1 MNALSLTEYL
11 VKSVV
16 KNPDMVSVKEF
27 EENNELIIEIMVDNE
42 DMALVIGK
50 RGVIIDSIRTLVK
63 ASSYVNNGPKV
74 KINIDSL

>member
-27 EENNELIIEIMVDNE
+27 EEDNEVVIEVMVDRE

-50 RGVIIDSIRTLVK
+50 RGTIIESIKTLVK
-63 ASSYVNNGPKV
+63 ASSYVNNGPKI
-74 KINIDSL
+74 KINIDSI

>member
-1 MNALSLTEYL
+1 MDALSLTEYL

-16 KNPDMVSVKEF
+16 RNPDMVSVKKF

-50 RGVIIDSIRTLVK
+50 RGIIIDSIRTLVK

>member
-1 MNALSLTEYL
+1 MDALSLTEYL

-16 KNPDMVSVKEF
+16 RNPDMVSVKKF

-50 RGVIIDSIRTLVK
+50 RGIIIDSIRTLVK
-63 ASSYVNNGPKV
+63 ASSYVNKGPKV

>member
-1 MNALSLTEYL
+1 MNALSFTEYL

-42 DMALVIGK
+42 DMSLVIGK
-50 RGVIIDSIRTLVK
+50 RGTIIESIRTIVK

-74 KINIDSL
+74 KINIDSI

>member
-42 DMALVIGK
+42 DMSLVIGK
-50 RGVIIDSIRTLVK
+50 RGTIIESIRTIVK

-74 KINIDSL
+74 KINIDSI